1 MKIPHSMVT
10 KNNVQKVSSVHHSS
24 VLTVIICNWLAQG
37 TLPTTAN
44 YIKDGFLNI
53 ITYFTICRYVQV
65 QMSS

>member
-37 TLPTTAN
+37 TLPTTA
-44 YIKDGFLNI
+44 I
-53 ITYFTICRYVQV
+53 ISK
-65 QMSS
+65 MDS